1 MLLAVCKSVEKVE
14 MAGKVTKLMESTS
27 SKEPKEAEVKMVN
40 SCMFKSPVIFL
51 IESAENEDREV
62 ALKMVKEPSISLT
75 PVSYTHLDVYKRQAY
90 FLAISQFPQTFRD
103 LVLTQI
109 SM

>member
-75 PVSYTHLDVYKRQAY
+75 LAKAAEPKSPVMVKLPTIVLQP
-90 FLAISQFPQTFRD
+90 AILSK
-103 LVLTQI
+103 
-109 SM
+109 SA